1 MNDDLVKLALP
12 ADAEIITASGDP
24 LIAAAE
30 PQFRTVPT
38 NGSRAG
44 VRIEKVFWES
54 LSDISEELGI
64 KRSAL
69 ASTVVKRAK
78 AGRLNVASALRSY
91 VAMVQRTENQRMRA
105 ALATARIARLQQL
118 APIPSF
124 ALNRQKRLIAANQ
137 EFVQLVKGVS
147 DPAVPGASP
156 EVAQLSLDRPIEDVF
171 AELSREDASMRC
183 MLTIRIDNRHR
194 IAACKIVAV
203 PPLPTQA
210 IVGYVLGRPE

>member
-12 ADAEIITASGDP
+12 EDAEIITASGDP

-54 LSDISEELGI
+54 LSDISEELGV

-91 VAMVQRTENQRMRA
+91 VAMVQRMENQRMRA

-137 EFVQLVKGVS
+137 EFVQLVKAIPEMSASGI
-147 DPAVPGASP
+147 SP

-171 AELSREDASMRC
+171 AELSREDASIRC